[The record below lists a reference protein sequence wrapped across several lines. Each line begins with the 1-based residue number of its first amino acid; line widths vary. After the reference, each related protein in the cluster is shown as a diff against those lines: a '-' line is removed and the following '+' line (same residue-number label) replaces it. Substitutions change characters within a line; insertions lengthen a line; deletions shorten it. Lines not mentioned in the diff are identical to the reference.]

1 MQRVDGR
8 TVIWQDGATPGF
20 ASFCILQPD
29 ADLALVILSNELD
42 AATPSRLSAMANTL
56 MQAIDARSVTK
67 P

>member
-8 TVIWQDGATPGF
+8 TVIWQDGSTPGF
-20 ASFCILQPD
+20 ASFFILQPD
-29 ADLALVILSNELD
+29 ADLELVILSNELD